1 MDHFLNSFVSDNELS
16 TGMVTV
22 IGHVFLCALF
32 STFLWNWLYDAKCDF
47 AFLWS
52 SADDNTS
59 LFSVPV
65 LFLCLVVT
73 FASAI
78 ALLMVFSWK
87 RTVVFIIQLAHLCLL
102 FNLPLNIFADFLDF
116 VPIGYSLQLFLLFVL
131 VFLYFTFGS
140 LALFTDRISARV
152 QRLLVVLNCS
162 LITVIL
168 LRCFPHNT
176 IWQIILLDI
185 AWDSFSVLAGPVRK
199 MFENSHEYGE
209 KMVRCVLFSAEDEQN
224 DGREETP
231 PTAAAPA
238 EANFISNAPGERNA
252 NDALGGVQL
261 GLGDFVLFALL
272 VARAWSDHP
281 MGAAA
286 ALVGIAIGLIAN
298 FVVAFSYARKMDTFF
313 FVPALPCPMLLGMG
327 LHFGILFAIKMNPFL
342 RARSAR
348 LSEHAK
354 TEQVVGRDGGRR
366 KQSDERHRRLTAGA
380 RRAPANQ
387 STACGSRADFF
398 RSP

>member
-32 STFLWNWLYDAKCDF
+32 STFLWNWLYAAKCDF

-52 SADDNTS
+52 SADTS
-59 LFSVPV
+59 LLSVPV
-65 LFLCLVVT
+65 LFVCLVAT
-73 FASAI
+73 IASAI
-78 ALLMVFSWK
+78 AFLMVFSWK
-87 RTVVFIIQLAHLCLL
+87 RTVVFIVQLAHLCLL
-102 FNLPLNIFADFLDF
+102 FTLPLNIFADFLDF
-116 VPIGYSLQLFLLFVL
+116 VPIGYSLQLFSLFVL

-162 LITVIL
+162 FITVVL

-185 AWDSFSVLAGPVRK
+185 VWDSFSVLAGPVRK

-209 KMVRCVLFSAEDEQN
+209 KMVRCVLFSAADEQS
-224 DGREETP
+224 DAKEET
-231 PTAAAPA
+231 AAPA
-238 EANFISNAPGERNA
+238 EATFISNAPGERNA

-281 MGAAA
+281 TGAAA
-286 ALVGIAIGLIAN
+286 ALVGIAIGLFAN
-298 FVVAFSYARKMDTFF
+298 FIVALSYARKMDTFF

-327 LHFGILFAIKMNPFL
+327 LHFGILFAIKMFVQ
-342 RARSAR
+342 
-348 LSEHAK
+348 AK
-354 TEQVVGRDGGRR
+354 EM
-366 KQSDERHRRLTAGA
+366 EAIIL
-380 RRAPANQ
+380 
-387 STACGSRADFF
+387 
-398 RSP
+398 